1 MSDAILPL
9 AQLAH
14 AMPGRARLRVADR
27 RGDAAYFASV
37 AKGLSAIAGVRAV
50 EVAPLTGS
58 VLIQHSGPLAR
69 IGVAAQEARLFVVG
83 EAPQAARAAP
93 EVSIDPKGRR
103 GAGALCSG
111 AVANVEGERFAAGD
125 HACFGMRAGW
135 AESGRRMATAG
146 MAISPNP

>member
-1 MSDAILPL
+1 MNDAILPL
-9 AQLAH
+9 AQVAH

-37 AKGLSAIAGVRAV
+37 SKGLSAIAGVRNV

-69 IGVAAQEARLFVVG
+69 IGAAAQEARLFAVG

-93 EVSIDPKGRR
+93 EASIDPKVI
-103 GAGALCSG
+103 AALALLAAALWQMSKE
-111 AVANVEGERFAAGD
+111 NVLPPAITLLWYASRLGGVWSPDGDGGNGE
-125 HACFGMRAGW
+125 
-135 AESGRRMATAG
+135 
-146 MAISPNP
+146 

>member
-1 MSDAILPL
+1 
-9 AQLAH
+9 
-14 AMPGRARLRVADR
+14 MPGRARLRVADR

-83 EAPQAARAAP
+83 EAPQAPRAAP
-93 EVSIDPKGRR
+93 EVSIDPKVV
-103 GAGALCSG
+103 AAL
-111 AVANVEGERFAAGD
+111 ALFAAALWQMSKESVLPPAITLLWYASRLGGVWSPDGD
-125 HACFGMRAGW
+125 GGN
-135 AESGRRMATAG
+135 GD
-146 MAISPNP
+146 